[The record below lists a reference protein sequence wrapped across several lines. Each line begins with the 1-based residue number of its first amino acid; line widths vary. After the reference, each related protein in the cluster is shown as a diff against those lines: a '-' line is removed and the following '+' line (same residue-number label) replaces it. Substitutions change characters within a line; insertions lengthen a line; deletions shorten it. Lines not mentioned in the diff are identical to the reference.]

1 LTHITPTD
9 EASIL
14 RKGILVVNDD
24 EDLLF
29 AYRLL
34 LKKENTAVF
43 PPTMWTRHR
52 K

>member
-34 LKKENTAVF
+34 LKKNCGISTNDVDKA
-43 PPTMWTRHR
+43 
-52 K
+52 

>member
-1 LTHITPTD
+1 MTHITPTD

-14 RKGILVVNDD
+14 RNGILVVDDD

-34 LKKENTAVF
+34 LEKENTAVL

-52 K
+52 S